1 MFAGSGMRVNG
12 TLPYPDLLIGRVK
25 VYVSGE
31 QRLAIGHFF
40 QSEVGSLSEHHFRHE
55 AFMSG
60 GKMLHEDNCKAE
72 STGQCLQQSQ
82 SQQS

>member
-12 TLPYPDLLIGRVK
+12 TLAYPDLLIGRVK

-40 QSEVGSLSEHHFRHE
+40 QSEVGSLSEQHFRHE
-55 AFMSG
+55 ALVNR

-72 STGQCLQQSQ
+72 FTGQCLQQG
-82 SQQS
+82 

>member
-1 MFAGSGMRVNG
+1 MFAGSGMRLNG
-12 TLPYPDLLIGRVK
+12 TLPYPDLMIRRVT

-31 QRLAIGHFF
+31 QRLAIGHSF

-55 AFMSG
+55 ALVSR

-72 STGQCLQQSQ
+72 FTGQCLQQS
-82 SQQS
+82 